1 MVQCLRECS
10 DEIPRLQMW
19 CLSLRRCVTGTE
31 PNWTTIEPPM
41 TRAEASAA
49 RTSNRKLQEGSKT
62 QCHFC
67 SYTCIRKMKRTPLRP
82 VMAQCMEM
90 LTARLLPMRPL
101 MKSMEP
107 LLSSSQ
113 SQSMQRRTGTKK
125 TPTHPLLKN
134 NLAKEKR
141 VNRRSPVTAAPS
153 VPSPVSPK
161 VPPSSREGHIP
172 ENILSGLLNV
182 PHVLKYLQ
190 QSGT

>member
-67 SYTCIRKMKRTPLRP
+67 SYTCIRVGDVTMHERMHMGKKPFVCGACQQTF
-82 VMAQCMEM
+82 AQKSN
-90 LTARLLPMRPL
+90 LSTHYRVHDLPE
-101 MKSMEP
+101 SCFA
-107 LLSSSQ
+107 Q
-113 SQSMQRRTGTKK
+113 SQTMGSRKDSHGRK
-125 TPTHPLLKN
+125 TL
-134 NLAKEKR
+134 
-141 VNRRSPVTAAPS
+141 PV
-153 VPSPVSPK
+153 
-161 VPPSSREGHIP
+161 RHM
-172 ENILSGLLNV
+172 
-182 PHVLKYLQ
+182 
-190 QSGT
+190 